1 MEDFWF
7 ADFLFVLA
15 VVVLYVTVIYPRKT
29 QERIVLEDL
38 RTYQM
43 EFQTGVKSNKLEL
56 LLKDNGYQDELTK
69 ELGSKNGKDN

>member
-7 ADFLFVLA
+7 AGFLFVLV

-43 EFQTGVKSNKLEL
+43 EFQTGVKSNKLES

>member
-7 ADFLFVLA
+7 AGFLFVLV